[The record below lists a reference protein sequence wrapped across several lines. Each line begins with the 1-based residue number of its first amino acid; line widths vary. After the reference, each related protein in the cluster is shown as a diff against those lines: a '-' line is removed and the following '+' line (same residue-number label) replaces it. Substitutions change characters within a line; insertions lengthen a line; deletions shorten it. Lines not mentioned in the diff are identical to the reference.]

1 MNIELESLLKFIAKE
16 NDTKKLKLEEAYN
29 IFFSYLKQFKR
40 HITFKYHHSYYCSN
54 LNFFKLYNIEFTDQI
69 NTECILKFI
78 SWCKGK
84 KNKNTT
90 INKKIGSIKYMLNYL
105 YKNDLIAKP
114 NIKIDKL
121 PNDEQRFKVVNKET
135 LSEILNHIKNYQLN
149 MKLQIYMLIA
159 TGIRR
164 TELSKILI
172 SNINYQNNSI
182 LLTHTK
188 NGKPRNIYLDNE
200 LMQLIKLQANESKIY
215 LFENEEHTD
224 SINPDNISNTIK
236 KLKKDLDIDYL
247 SPHMFRHTYATT
259 LLENG
264 ADIESIRLLL
274 GHSDYSMIQR
284 YVHIKEK
291 RLAEISTNLN
301 PIKI

>member
-1 MNIELESLLKFIAKE
+1 MNIELEKLLQFISNE
-16 NDTKKLKLEEAYN
+16 NQNKNLKIESAYT
-29 IFFSYLKQFKR
+29 IFFNYLKEFKR
-40 HITFKYHHSYYCSN
+40 YITYKYHFAYYSSTI
-54 LNFFKLYNIEFTDQI
+54 NFFKINNIEYTNQI
-69 NTECILKFI
+69 DTQCLLKYI
-78 SWCKGK
+78 AWCKGN

-105 YKNDLIAKP
+105 YKNDLISKP

-121 PNDEQRFKVVNKET
+121 QNDEQRFKIIDKEN
-135 LSEILNHIKNYQLN
+135 LIKILNHINNYQLN
-149 MKLQIYMLIA
+149 MKLQIILLIA

-164 TELSKILI
+164 TELANIQI
-172 SNINYQNNSI
+172 NNINYINNSI

-200 LMQLIKLQANESKIY
+200 IMQLIKEQTKNNKIF
-215 LFENEEHTD
+215 LFENENHMD
-224 SINPDNISNTIK
+224 HINPDNISNTIK
-236 KLKKDLDIDYL
+236 KLKKDLNFENL

-274 GHSDYSMIQR
+274 GHSDYSMIQK

-291 RLAEISTNLN
+291 RLADISTSLN
-301 PIKI
+301 PIKL

>member
-1 MNIELESLLKFIAKE
+1 MNIELEKLLKFISNE
-16 NDTKKLKLEEAYN
+16 NDTKKLKLNEAYE
-29 IFFSYLKQFKR
+29 IFFNYLKEFKR
-40 HITFKYHHSYYCSN
+40 YITYKYHYAYYSSN
-54 LNFFKLYNIEFTDQI
+54 LNFFEINNIEYTNQI
-69 NTECILKFI
+69 DNNCILKYI
-78 SWCKGK
+78 AWCKGK
-84 KNKNTT
+84 HNKNTT

-121 PNDEQRFKVVNKET
+121 PNDEQRFKIIDRQTMN
-135 LSEILNHIKNYQLN
+135 LILQHIENYQLN
-149 MKLQIYMLIA
+149 MKLQIVLLIA

-164 TELSKILI
+164 TELSKIQI
-172 SNINYQNNSI
+172 SNINYSNNSI

-188 NGKPRNIYLDNE
+188 NGKPRNIYLDPKIME
-200 LMQLIKLQANESKIY
+200 LIKEQSQENKLY
-215 LFENEEHTD
+215 LFENENHTD
-224 SINPDNISNTIK
+224 SINPDNVNNTIK
-236 KLKKDLDIDYL
+236 KLKKDLDIEYL

-291 RLAEISTNLN
+291 RLADISTNLN